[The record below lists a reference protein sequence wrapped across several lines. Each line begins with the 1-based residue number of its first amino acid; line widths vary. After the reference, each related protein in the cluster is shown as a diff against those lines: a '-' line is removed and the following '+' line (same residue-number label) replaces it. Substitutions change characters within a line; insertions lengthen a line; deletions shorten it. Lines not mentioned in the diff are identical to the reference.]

1 MRPIKLRFYLVGFV
15 AFLLLKTILT
25 TNPQWVERFYTHGFY
40 AFYLRIIT
48 TCTNL
53 FPFSI
58 GDVLYFAVGLFLCWK
73 IRQLWKKNQETKQRI
88 RAYARLLIKGCFL
101 FYVAFTLFWGLN
113 NYRIPLATQ
122 LDLQQGYTKQ
132 ELLELTK
139 AMIQQTNTLQLA
151 ITQDSL
157 QAVVLPADKEQIRQ
171 DAQFG
176 VQRLSEATQ
185 WFTYRNQKAK
195 GSLYSLPLTYMGFS
209 GYINPFTLEAQVNT
223 KIPASTLIVTSSH
236 EIAHQ
241 VGYAKESEAN
251 FIGFLAA
258 KKQQD
263 IRYQYSAN
271 IFALRYCLK
280 ALGTEETEAN
290 FQALY
295 AQIHPG
301 VQTNLIENTLFWE
314 SYKTVTDSI
323 FKFIYSNF
331 LKINNQKEGIR
342 SYNKFIDL
350 LIHYNKKEPVFTG
363 SFSFIHYSL

>member
-1 MRPIKLRFYLVGFV
+1 MRPIKIRYYLIGF
-15 AFLLLKTILT
+15 ALFLILKTILT
-25 TNPQWVERFYTHGFY
+25 SNPEWIERFYTHGFY
-40 AFYLRIIT
+40 AFYLRLIT
-48 TCTNL
+48 VCTNL

-58 GDVLYFAVGLFLCWK
+58 GDVLYFLIGLFLLWK
-73 IRQLWKKNQETKQRI
+73 IRLVWKTNPTLKQKTRT
-88 RAYARLLIKGCFL
+88 YTRLIIKSCLI
-101 FYVAFTLFWGLN
+101 FYTAFNLFWGLN

-122 LDLQQGYTKQ
+122 LDLQQGYSKQ
-132 ELLELTK
+132 ELLDLTHV
-139 AMIQQTNTLQLA
+139 MIQQTNALQLE
-151 ITQDSL
+151 ITGDSL
-157 QAVVLPADKEQIRQ
+157 QAVVLPSDKNQIRQ

-176 VQRLSEATQ
+176 VEQLSESTQ

-209 GYINPFTLEAQVNT
+209 GYVNPFTLEAQVNT
-223 KIPASTLIVTSSH
+223 KIPTSTLIVTSSH

-258 KKQQD
+258 KKQKD

-271 IFALRYCLK
+271 IFALRYFLK
-280 ALGTEETEAN
+280 ALESEETEVN
-290 FQALY
+290 FKALLEE
-295 AQIHPG
+295 IHPG
-301 VQTNLIENTLFWE
+301 VHTNLIENTLFWQ
-314 SYKTVTDSI
+314 SYKTITDSI

-363 SFSFIHYSL
+363 SF